1 MAHDEYERRFE
12 KCIHC
17 GVYTVW
23 QINGVPVCRSCAT
36 EREANRNP
44 PDCNEAGS
52 ESVPKK

>member
-23 QINGVPVCRSCAT
+23 QINGVPVCRSCVK
-36 EREANRNP
+36 ERKANRNP

-52 ESVPKK
+52 ESAQK